1 MIVPERSATLG
12 YPKEIRHGL
21 DGDHFGIAKYSS
33 KNDPNYI
40 TVSTELHE
48 LITNIR
54 KGKQVSR
61 TVAETL

>member
-33 KNDPNYI
+33 KDDPNYL

-48 LITNIR
+48 LITKIR
-54 KGKQVSR
+54 KEKQVSQ

>member
-33 KNDPNYI
+33 KNDPNYL
-40 TVSTELHE
+40 TVSAELHE
-48 LITNIR
+48 LITKIR
-54 KGKQVSR
+54 KGKQVSQ